1 MGFET
6 CLNTETKPQ
15 NFFVFLATENFFL
28 SDFVGKCFHDG
39 LVINKWERNPLLNVR
54 KVTPFLVH
62 ILWTK

>member
-6 CLNTETKPQ
+6 CLNNETKPQ
-15 NFFVFLATENFFL
+15 NFFVFLATKNFFL
-28 SDFVGKCFHDG
+28 SDFVGKFFHDG
-39 LVINKWERNPLLNVR
+39 LVINKCEKNLLLNSR